1 VLDLRHPL
9 EGGRD
14 SASNE
19 RLTYRLGGRPGTSLW
34 LRMRVPKTGILREEL
49 GVESEALQCLRGIR
63 PQILGPVSGGELV
76 SRQQVYWLVGTV
88 LAIIALGGLVLL
100 WPPGTPADSSNQL
113 GAALLGATIV
123 ALALLVFEYLLSTQM
138 REIDNNNSLAAR
150 KRDLQREEAE
160 EVLERQ
166 RRERIDKWVLQFMA
180 SFQQDLRRIDLSGR
194 DMSGLY
200 LGACNFLRANLKG
213 TNLSGANLSGAYLAW
228 AYLSEATLKDADLG
242 DADLAGAGLEG
253 ADLSGAN
260 ICGTNLTRADLTSV
274 KLAGARYDFRTA
286 WPEGFEP
293 QDSGAEHLQT

>member
-1 VLDLRHPL
+1 VFDR
-9 EGGRD
+9 
-14 SASNE
+14 
-19 RLTYRLGGRPGTSLW
+19 
-34 LRMRVPKTGILREEL
+34 
-49 GVESEALQCLRGIR
+49 
-63 PQILGPVSGGELV
+63 ILGPVSGGEFV

-100 WPPGTPADSSNQL
+100 WPPGTPPNSSNQL
-113 GAALLGATIV
+113 GVALLGATIV
-123 ALALLVFEYLLSTQM
+123 ALAVLISEYLVSTQI
-138 REIDNNNSLAAR
+138 REIDNHNSLAAR
-150 KRDLQREEAE
+150 ERDLRREEAE

-166 RRERIDKWVLQFMA
+166 RVERIDKWVLQFMA

-228 AYLSEATLKDADLG
+228 AYLSEATLTGADLG

-260 ICGTNLTRADLTSV
+260 LCGTNLTRADLTSV
-274 KLAGARYDFRTA
+274 KLAGARYDFRTV

-293 QDSGAEHLQT
+293 HDSGAVGLQG

>member
-19 RLTYRLGGRPGTSLW
+19 RLAYRLGGRPGTSLW
-34 LRMRVPKTGILREEL
+34 LRLRVPKTGILREEL

-63 PQILGPVSGGELV
+63 PRILGPVSGGELV
-76 SRQQVYWLVGTV
+76 SRQQVYWWVGAL
-88 LAIIALGGLVLL
+88 LALIALGGLVLL
-100 WPPGTPADSSNQL
+100 WPPGTPADSSNL
-113 GAALLGATIV
+113 IGAALLGATII

-166 RRERIDKWVLQFMA
+166 RAERIDKWVLQFMA
-180 SFQQDLRRIDLSGR
+180 SFQQDLRRIDLSER

-213 TNLSGANLSGAYLAW
+213 TNLSGAYLAW
-228 AYLSEATLKDADLG
+228 ADLSEATLKGADLG
-242 DADLAGAGLEG
+242 DADLAGAGLVE

-260 ICGTNLTRADLTSV
+260 LCGTNLTRADLSGV
-274 KLAGARYDFRTA
+274 KLAAARYDRRTV
-286 WPEGFEP
+286 WPEGFQP
-293 QDSGAEHLQT
+293 HDNGAVSLQK